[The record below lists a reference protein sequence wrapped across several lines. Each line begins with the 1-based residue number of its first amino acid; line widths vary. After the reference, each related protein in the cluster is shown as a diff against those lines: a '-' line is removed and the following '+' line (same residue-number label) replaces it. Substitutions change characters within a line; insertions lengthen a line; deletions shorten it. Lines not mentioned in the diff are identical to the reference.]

1 MGSSHSTSG
10 TVSHARSTRA
20 QTHVSTRVP
29 THIQST
35 KTPAKNYKL
44 IANNYDN
51 LEDLQQD
58 LKQAGLES
66 CNLIVGIDFTKSNL
80 EQGGLPA
87 PPKAVSLAF
96 GA

>member
-1 MGSSHSTSG
+1 MGSNHSTSG
-10 TVSHARSTRA
+10 TVSHARSTHA
-20 QTHVSTRVP
+20 PTHVP
-29 THIQST
+29 THTQST
-35 KTPAKNYKL
+35 RIPAKNYKL

-58 LKQAGLES
+58 LRKAGLES
-66 CNLIVGIDFTKSNL
+66 CNLIVGVDFTKSNL

-87 PPKAVSLAF
+87 PPEAVSLAF